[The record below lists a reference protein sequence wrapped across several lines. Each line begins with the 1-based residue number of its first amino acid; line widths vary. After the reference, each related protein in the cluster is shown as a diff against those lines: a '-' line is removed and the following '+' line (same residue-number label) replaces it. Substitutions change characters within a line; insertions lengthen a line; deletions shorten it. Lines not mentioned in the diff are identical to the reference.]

1 MPVPEQLE
9 AVDTLVGHLKT
20 ALAEKNWEELARLN
34 ELVKPTIEP
43 VMAALEAGELSPE
56 PVRERLATLQSFC
69 DRANISANEARA
81 EAQKA
86 LKEVNQN
93 RSAAKAY
100 QNVSSN
106 PRK

>member
-1 MPVPEQLE
+1 MSVPEQLE
-9 AVDTLVGHLKT
+9 AVDTLVEHLKT
-20 ALAEKNWEELARLN
+20 ALAGKNWEELSRLN
-34 ELVKPTIEP
+34 ELVRPTIEP
-43 VMAALEAGELSPE
+43 VMAALEAGELEPE
-56 PVRERLATLQSFC
+56 PVRQRLAALQTFC
-69 DRANISANEARA
+69 DGANISANAAKA

-106 PRK
+106 RPK

>member
-1 MPVPEQLE
+1 MSVPEQLE
-9 AVDTLVGHLKT
+9 AVDTLVEHLKA
-20 ALAEKNWEELARLN
+20 ALADKNWEELSRLN

-56 PVRERLATLQSFC
+56 PVRARLATLQTFC
-69 DRANISANEARA
+69 DRANISANEAKA
-81 EAQKA
+81 EAQSA

-100 QNVSSN
+100 QNVSLN
-106 PRK
+106 RPK